1 MKCDKK
7 LQLVENIYALSQ
19 SSFRTASRYSIK
31 KQSLPSNDT
40 FGYPMIEKVLINKR
54 NKTRG
59 GRQCNVF
66 KIIRLFVR
74 RNIQIIGHF
83 LFICF
88 YILRNVNECS

>member
-1 MKCDKK
+1 MTKSSNW
-7 LQLVENIYALSQ
+7 LRIYALNQ
-19 SSFRTASRYSIK
+19 SSFRTAIK

-83 LFICF
+83 LSICF
-88 YILRNVNECS
+88 YFLRNVNECF